1 LDKYLRY
8 YLKIIKN
15 FFDLKKTYILIFLT
29 LTAWSIFAYN
39 TITNLIKNQKIYAE
53 IINLSG
59 KQRML
64 SQKTT
69 LIGKRYLEEK
79 NPELKNHLKELI
91 TLMKKDH
98 HYIMNHLTSKE
109 IHEIYF
115 NKPFNLDYEVK
126 NYLKLLD
133 DFYQTENLKTLKEIE
148 QISFTLLPKLN
159 YAVNI
164 FEGESDLKTKEL
176 LTREQ
181 FILIGTIFTLLF
193 EALFIVIPSIKFAI
207 KKEDELNLLNK
218 KLEEKIGLAI
228 EENNNKEKVIQQQY
242 YLNQT
247 AELINNIAH
256 QWRQPLSI
264 ISTIASGIKIQKEFG
279 ITNEESMISDLNSIV
294 DKTQYLSNTI
304 DQLNNFIHTED
315 NSIKINLK
323 DTINSTIQILSG
335 MLEYNQ
341 IGISISCPKEELF
354 VDGNI
359 NDLRTI
365 LLNIINNAQD
375 VLVERNI
382 QNKQINLYLT
392 KDKNNIYLSIEDNA
406 GGIDDKII
414 NKIFDMYFTTKHK
427 SQGTGLGLYLTYII
441 VEKKFKGKI
450 SVNNTDRGSK
460 FTIKLPIFQ
469 TINQ

>member
-1 LDKYLRY
+1 MKY
-8 YLKIIKN
+8 YLEIIKN
-15 FFDLKKTYILIFLT
+15 FFDLKKIYILIFIT
-29 LTAWSIFAYN
+29 LAAWSIFAYN
-39 TITNLIKNQKIYAE
+39 TITYLIKNQKIYAE

-79 NPELKNHLKELI
+79 KPELKTHLNELS

-98 HYIMNHLTSKE
+98 QYIMNHLTSEK
-109 IHEIYF
+109 IHKIYF
-115 NKPFNLDYEVK
+115 NKPYNLDYEVK

-133 DFYQTENLKTLKEIE
+133 DFYQSENLETLKEIE
-148 QISFTLLPKLN
+148 QISFNLLPKLN

-164 FEGESDLKTKEL
+164 FENESDLKTQEL
-176 LTREQ
+176 LTRER

-193 EALFIVIPSIKFAI
+193 EALFIVIPSIKFARR
-207 KKEDELNLLNK
+207 KEYELNLLNK
-218 KLEEKIGLAI
+218 KLEERIALAV
-228 EENNNKEKVIQQQY
+228 EENNNKEKVIQEQY

-279 ITNEESMISDLNSIV
+279 IIDEESMLSDLNSIV

-315 NSIKINLK
+315 HSIKINLI
-323 DTINSTIQILSG
+323 DNINSTIQILSG

-341 IGISISCPKEELF
+341 IKITTIYPDEDF
-354 VDGNI
+354 FITGNV
-359 NDLRTI
+359 NDLTTI
-365 LLNIINNAQD
+365 LSNIINNAQD
-375 VLVERNI
+375 VLLERNI
-382 QNKQINLYLT
+382 ENKQINLYLS
-392 KDKNNIYLSIEDNA
+392 KNKNNIYLSIEDNA

-450 SVNNTDRGSK
+450 SVNNTNLGSK

-469 TINQ
+469 TFKQ

>member
-1 LDKYLRY
+1 MRY

-29 LTAWSIFAYN
+29 LAAWSIFAYN

-98 HYIMNHLTSKE
+98 HYIMNHLTSKK

-148 QISFTLLPKLN
+148 QLSFTLLPKLN

-164 FEGESDLKTKEL
+164 FEEESDLKTKEL

-193 EALFIVIPSIKFAI
+193 EALFIVIPSIKFAR

-218 KLEEKIGLAI
+218 KLEERIALAI
-228 EENNNKEKVIQQQY
+228 EENNKKEKVIQQQY

-279 ITNEESMISDLNSIV
+279 ITNEESMLTDLNSIV

-341 IGISISCPKEELF
+341 IEISISCPKEELF
-354 VDGNI
+354 VDGNT

-365 LLNIINNAQD
+365 LSNIINNAQD

-392 KDKNNIYLSIEDNA
+392 KDRDYVYLSIEDNA